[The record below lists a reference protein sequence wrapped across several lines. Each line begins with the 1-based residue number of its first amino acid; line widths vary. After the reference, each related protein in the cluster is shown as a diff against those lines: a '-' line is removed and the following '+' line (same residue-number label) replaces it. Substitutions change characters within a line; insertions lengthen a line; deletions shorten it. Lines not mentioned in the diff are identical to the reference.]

1 MGRIIEWIKK
11 NKLTAVLLLIIVV
24 SLLRNSFFGQSY
36 SYSPTPQYDSNIGL
50 SQGSMKASLPFQ
62 VPPNPMTGGGSS
74 VIPQQDRMVVKNSN
88 LSLMV
93 KDVVAVQKAI
103 IDKAVELGG
112 YMVSSNVSNPQDAAS
127 ATVTVRVPAN
137 RLKDTLDYFRGLAVK
152 VVSENLD
159 GVDITDQYSDNE
171 AQLAILNTTKNK
183 FEEIL
188 DKATQ
193 VEDILTVQR
202 EIVNLQTQIDQIKGQ
217 QKYYQQDANFT
228 KITMYLSTDE
238 LGLPYAPS
246 ESWRPAVVFKEAVRS
261 MLLSIQKLGNLVIW
275 LVVYTVIWVPA
286 IVIIFIYKKRKRSS
300 PV

>member
-1 MGRIIEWIKK
+1 M
-11 NKLTAVLLLIIVV
+11 LLIIVIY
-24 SLLRNSFFGQSY
+24 LLRNSLFGQGY
-36 SYSPTPQYDSNIGL
+36 YPPTLMNEAQYGSDVGL

-62 VPPNPMTGGGSS
+62 IPNPMTGGGSS
-74 VIPQQDRMVVKNSN
+74 AIPAQDRMVVKNSN

-93 KDVVAVQKAI
+93 KDVVPVQKAI

-137 RLKDTLDYFRGLAVK
+137 RLTDTLDYFRGLAVK

-159 GVDITDQYSDNE
+159 GVDINDQYSDNE
-171 AQLAILNTTKNK
+171 AQLAILNTTKKK

-193 VEDILTVQR
+193 VQDILTVQR

-217 QKYYQQDANFT
+217 QKYYEQDANFT
-228 KITMYLSTDE
+228 KVTVYLSTDE
-238 LGLPYAPS
+238 LGLPYTPS
-246 ESWRPAVVFKEAVRS
+246 DSWRPAVVFKEAVRS
-261 MLLSIQKLGNLVIW
+261 MLLSMQKLGNLVIW
-275 LVVYTVIWVPA
+275 LMVYAVIWVP
-286 IVIIFIYKKRKRSS
+286 VVLIIFIYKKRKSS
-300 PV
+300 SSL